1 MILDEIKEVQS
12 VRPKTKVQIN
22 FNDIDDNVHEYIIKI
37 AKDSVTLQDLKPQL
51 KIQLKK
57 FCMFDIAMYVKTK
70 ENGTEILEEITDN
83 ETADPLPFY
92 DGKMISL
99 EFWPK

>member
-1 MILDEIKEVQS
+1 
-12 VRPKTKVQIN
+12 
-22 FNDIDDNVHEYIIKI
+22 
-37 AKDSVTLQDLKPQL
+37 
-51 KIQLKK
+51 
-57 FCMFDIAMYVKTK
+57 MFDIAMYVKTK

>member
-1 MILDEIKEVQS
+1 MALIILLWS
-12 VRPKTKVQIN
+12 KTKVQIK
-22 FNDIDDNVHEYIIKI
+22 FNDIDDNVHVYIIKI
-37 AKDSVTLQDLKPQL
+37 AKSLVTLQDLKPQI
-51 KIQLKK
+51 KTQLKK
-57 FCMFDIAMYVKTK
+57 FGMSDIAMYVKTK
-70 ENGTEILEEITDN
+70 ENGTEILEEITDD